1 MSRNKEQAYR
11 IAVGLLTVV
20 VIALGAVW
28 AADHRKPDG
37 ETAPG
42 TNDCQECGELPD
54 GNDEP
59 SGAVGEEEL
68 QAFRPIA
75 TIGERSITLGEF
87 YRYAGDYYGSS
98 ILKQMINE
106 IVLDMEAERL
116 GIEVGD
122 DEIERELINMQQG
135 YQSEEEFYRVMRE
148 QLGMDRD
155 ALKRD
160 VRYTLLLEKIA
171 LHNVDITDE
180 EFQQYLDEHPEE
192 AMAGVRLHIR
202 QIIVPSRDEAEQV
215 LQQLQQGTPFEAL
228 AVAYADDAMFPEG
241 DLGWIEWDD
250 PFVPAEMLE
259 QAHRMNPGEISPII
273 GLSDGTFAII
283 KLQERQ
289 ELSRE
294 ERERR
299 LEAMRKELQLSRAP
313 NMQDLLVQLR
323 IKYGVSVID
332 PNFR

>member
-1 MSRNKEQAYR
+1 MNRNKEQAYR
-11 IAVGLLTVV
+11 IAVGLLTVA
-20 VIALGAVW
+20 VIALCAVW
-28 AADHRKPDG
+28 AVDQRKPDG
-37 ETAPG
+37 DAPPG
-42 TNDCQECGELPD
+42 THDCRGCGELPGGSD
-54 GNDEP
+54 GP
-59 SGAVGEEEL
+59 SGAVGEEDL

-75 TIGERSITLGEF
+75 TIGERSITLGDF

-106 IVLDMEAERL
+106 IVLDMEAARL
-116 GIEVGD
+116 GIRVEA
-122 DEIERELINMQQG
+122 DEIERELANMQQG

-148 QLGMDRD
+148 QLGMDRE
-155 ALKRD
+155 ALERE

-171 LHNVDITDE
+171 LHNVVITDE
-180 EFQQYLDEHPEE
+180 EFQHYLDEHPEE
-192 AMAGVRLHIR
+192 VMAGVRLHIK
-202 QIIVPSRDEAEQV
+202 QIIVQSRDEAEQV

-228 AVAYADDAMFPEG
+228 AVAYSDDAMFPEG

-250 PFVPAEMLE
+250 PFVPPEMLE
-259 QAHRMNPGEISPII
+259 QARRMNPGEISPII
-273 GLSDGTFAII
+273 ELSDGTFAII

-289 ELSRE
+289 ALSQE

-313 NMQDLLVQLR
+313 DMQDLLVQLR